1 MGLNITYW
9 KQKTVTL
16 LAASLF
22 MSTVTWAEDIRLAQN
37 ASPISGVTMVAKA
50 NGYFADQ
57 GLNVEVLGFTSGRAA
72 LEAVIGGGAH
82 IATTAEAPTTAA
94 AMSGTPIA
102 FLARTQYSDLKTL
115 TAASSNINNLED
127 LRGKKIGYTAGTG
140 GEVYS
145 VKLLEAAGLTRN
157 DVTLINLRPQE
168 MAAAMSSGSIDAFNT
183 WEPHVANTQK
193 ALGDEVALIDT
204 SGIYAETFNIVT
216 MVDYLEKQPDVLK
229 RFMTA
234 LITAEEF
241 IKENPDLAI
250 PIIAEAASMP
260 KEDLEATWDD
270 YVYEVALDQRT
281 IDVLTS
287 HAEWRIAS
295 GNHAGPAELPIMA
308 SFIFPSILQSVA
320 PDRVKVSSE

>member
-1 MGLNITYW
+1 MKLHRAYILPRLVAVLATS
-9 KQKTVTL
+9 L
-16 LAASLF
+16 LISTAA
-22 MSTVTWAEDIRLAQN
+22 WAENIRLAQN

-50 NGYFADQ
+50 NGYFEDR

-115 TAASSNINNLED
+115 TATGSDIQGIED
-127 LRGKKIGYTAGTG
+127 LKGKRIGYTAGTG

-145 VKLLEAAGLTRN
+145 VKLLEAAGLTRD

-168 MAAAMSSGSIDAFNT
+168 MAPAMSSGSIDAFNT
-183 WEPHVANTQK
+183 WEPHVANTQD
-193 ALGDEVALIDT
+193 ALGDQVKLIDT

-216 MVDYLEKQPDVLK
+216 MVGYLEENPDVLE

-234 LITAEEF
+234 LLEAESY
-241 IKENPDLAI
+241 ILENPESAI
-250 PIIAEAASMP
+250 SIISEAASMP
-260 KEDLEATWDD
+260 AEDLAATWDD
-270 YVYEVALDQRT
+270 YVYEVVLDQRT
-281 IDVLTS
+281 VDVLTA
-287 HAEWRIAS
+287 HAQWRLDS
-295 GNHAGPAELPIMA
+295 GNHAGPAEMPSLA
-308 SFIFPSILQSVA
+308 SFVYPDILKAVA
-320 PDRVKVSSE
+320 PERVKVDIN